1 MTLLEASLTGC
12 CTICTVSCPPTE
24 TWETL
29 DTFNEVLALAEA
41 DEATADLLTLR
52 ALRLNI
58 MDSAPGSNFQYE
70 PRPSLED
77 ILGTLVK
84 LLLSVK
90 LCLMEFCQL
99 RASIL

>member
-1 MTLLEASLTGC
+1 MTLFEESLTAC
-12 CTICTVSCPPTE
+12 CTIVVWTSEVPEMFS
-24 TWETL
+24 
-29 DTFNEVLALAEA
+29 EVLALLV
-41 DEATADLLTLR
+41 ADLTPR

-90 LCLMEFCQL
+90 LCRIEFCQL